1 MVGWLVCLTDDG
13 GCVFNDDECYVG
25 MEEKES
31 KRPSPIQCMQRCS
44 LCVVVLVRYGEV
56 TLVVVNATKLIESE

>member
-31 KRPSPIQCMQRCS
+31 KRPLPIQCS
-44 LCVVVLVRYGEV
+44 AVVRSRYGEV
-56 TLVVVNATKLIESE
+56 TRAGYGQRNKTG